1 MAVTIP
7 IPPTLYSATPHP
19 IALLSEG
26 VGESGC
32 KLLPKSPRAQDLGIK
47 DEGPLTT
54 TDWTREGTGRG
65 RAPAEGTWEGT
76 CPPNPATG

>member
-32 KLLPKSPRAQDLGIK
+32 KLLPKSPRAQETPNSAL
-47 DEGPLTT
+47 PLAMSSHPK
-54 TDWTREGTGRG
+54 TRFIARSVMST
-65 RAPAEGTWEGT
+65 ASST
-76 CPPNPATG
+76 CSALMTSGGA